1 MYIYISQA
9 QATEHPGDLWEA
21 LASGA
26 NCASILLSLI
36 FFVTRPAE
44 A

>member
-26 NCASILLSLI
+26 NCASLLLFLL